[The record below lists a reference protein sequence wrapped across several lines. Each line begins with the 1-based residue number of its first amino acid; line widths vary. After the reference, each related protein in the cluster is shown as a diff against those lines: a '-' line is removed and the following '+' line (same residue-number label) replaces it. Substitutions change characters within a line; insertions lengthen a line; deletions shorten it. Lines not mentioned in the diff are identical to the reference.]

1 MTALAA
7 AYMLGRTHA
16 STPVG
21 VEIVLPT
28 PSPLKVQVSGA
39 VRSPGLIELAR
50 GDRLADA
57 LDRAGG
63 PEDDALLDGMNLAA
77 IVTDGMHVR
86 VPRRT
91 TESDASISEAVTNG
105 QGVESGQDA
114 SATSDANMVAPGIV
128 SPELINL
135 NTASVGQLMDLPN
148 IGPARA
154 QAIISLRDV
163 RGGFSSVDELDDVT
177 GIGPAILEVLR
188 PFVTVQ

>member
-1 MTALAA
+1 M
-7 AYMLGRTHA
+7 
-16 STPVG
+16 
-21 VEIVLPT
+21 
-28 PSPLKVQVSGA
+28 
-39 VRSPGLIELAR
+39 
-50 GDRLADA
+50 ADA

-63 PEDDALLDGMNLAA
+63 PKDDALLDGMNLAA
-77 IVTDGMHVR
+77 IVTDGMHIR

-91 TESDASISEAVTNG
+91 TESSASMPEAVANG
-105 QGVESGQDA
+105 QGVESGHDA

-163 RGGFSSVDELDDVT
+163 RGGFSSVEELDDVT